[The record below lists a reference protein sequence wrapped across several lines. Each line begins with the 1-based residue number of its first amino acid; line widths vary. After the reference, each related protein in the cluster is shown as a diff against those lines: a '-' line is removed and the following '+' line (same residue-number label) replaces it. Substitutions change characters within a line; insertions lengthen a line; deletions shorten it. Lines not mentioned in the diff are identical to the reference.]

1 MSDNMIIPNIWAVL
15 TLLRAD
21 PHLVHFEVEDGIV
34 YLEGLALNPEQKRG
48 IETALQRLR
57 GVRQVI
63 NCLALE
69 HVARLPHAAVT
80 PFSFYRPALRS
91 RAGT

>member
-1 MSDNMIIPNIWAVL
+1 MSDNTIIPNIWAVL

-57 GVRQVI
+57 GVRRVI

-69 HVARLPHAAVT
+69 HVARLPHAALAAFPLYT
-80 PFSFYRPALRS
+80 PALS
-91 RAGT
+91 SSAGP